1 VSAGSAFEK
10 ALAELKAGHDLPDFQ
25 STATPAV
32 EPPKPPLP
40 PRRHPDWTVWLCV
53 LALVGVGAWYFMHG
67 HLAKVRD
74 QHIAEIRQQI
84 RQQQTDAS
92 IAAVALKYNAVNN
105 WSAALPYRSLG
116 GAFSID
122 VSRALIRSNGQPV
135 LMVLKLE
142 DVAENNTGYTVLFH
156 MDDVNNGM
164 FQLSVELRC
173 TQERANQLLKLT
185 GNDSFQ
191 KYAVVARFD
200 EIARPKFKVS
210 GVGGGE
216 ESSVEL
222 DDASDVF
229 FAKGELLDAVQL
241 P

>member
-1 VSAGSAFEK
+1 
-10 ALAELKAGHDLPDFQ
+10 
-25 STATPAV
+25 
-32 EPPKPPLP
+32 
-40 PRRHPDWTVWLCV
+40 
-53 LALVGVGAWYFMHG
+53 
-67 HLAKVRD
+67 
-74 QHIAEIRQQI
+74 
-84 RQQQTDAS
+84 
-92 IAAVALKYNAVNN
+92 
-105 WSAALPYRSLG
+105 
-116 GAFSID
+116 
-122 VSRALIRSNGQPV
+122 
-135 LMVLKLE
+135 MVLKLE